1 MSHLIN
7 DQLQEN
13 LWEEIQGLV
22 NECDDDIMQEYN
34 EIAYENNLHPDD
46 DFETIL
52 EIIFDQRWENMCH

>member
-1 MSHLIN
+1 MSHLVN

-22 NECDDDIMQEYN
+22 HECDEDIMQEYN
-34 EIAYENNLHPDD
+34 DIACENGLHPDD